1 MQRESTK
8 TLRDAINA
16 YLRETNLGDGIIRLR
31 IFKAWDSVTGE
42 AVAAVTYN
50 KFFKDDCLHCKIGSS
65 LIRSN
70 LQLRLREIA
79 DSMNQLLGKEYVKR
93 IILK

>member
-8 TLRDAINA
+8 TLRDAINV
-16 YLRETNLGDGIIRLR
+16 YLRETNLGEGIIRLR

-50 KFFKDDCLHCKIGSS
+50 KFFKDGVLHCKIGSS

-70 LQLRLREIA
+70 LQLRLQEIA

-93 IILK
+93 IVLR

>member
-8 TLRDAINA
+8 TLRDAINV
-16 YLRETNLGDGIIRLR
+16 YLRETNLGEGIIRLR

-50 KFFKDDCLHCKIGSS
+50 KFFKDGVLHCKIGSS

-70 LQLRLREIA
+70 LQLRLQEIA
-79 DSMNQLLGKEYVKR
+79 DSMNQLLGKKYVKR
-93 IILK
+93 IVLR

>member
-1 MQRESTK
+1 MQRENTK

-16 YLRETNLGDGIIRLR
+16 YLRETSLGDGIIRLR
-31 IFKAWDSVTGE
+31 IFNAWDSVTGE

-50 KFFKDDCLHCKIGSS
+50 KYFKDGSLHCKIGSS

-70 LQLRLREIA
+70 LQLRLPEIA
-79 DSMNQLLGKEYVKR
+79 DSMNQVLGKEYVKR
-93 IILK
+93 IILR

>member
-16 YLRETNLGDGIIRLR
+16 YLRETNLGEGIIRLR

-50 KFFKDDCLHCKIGSS
+50 KFFKDGVLHCKIGSS

-93 IILK
+93 IVLR